1 MADVLILPTGTAN
14 LASVQAAFAKLGRT
28 TALADDADEILQA
41 GHVVLPGVGTFGATM
56 DGLRRA
62 GFDQA
67 IAERVKN
74 GRERVKNGRSTLS
87 MCVGLQ
93 VMFETSDESP
103 EASGLGV
110 IEGRVGCF
118 SKDVRVPQF
127 GWNQIEPEAGC
138 RYLEPGYAYF
148 ANSFRAL
155 AAPGC
160 TMAMALHGERFIA
173 AFERGDVLACQFHP
187 ELSGA
192 FGHRLMQRWLE
203 G

>member
-1 MADVLILPTGTAN
+1 LIMADVLILPTGTAN
-14 LASVQAAFAKLGRT
+14 LASVQAAFEKLGRT
-28 TALADDADEILQA
+28 TMLADDADRILKA
-41 GHVVLPGVGTFGATM
+41 SHVVLPGVGTFGATM
-56 DGLRRA
+56 EGLRRA

-67 IAERVKN
+67 IAERVN
-74 GRERVKNGRSTLS
+74 NGRSTLG

-103 EASGLGV
+103 EATGLGAV
-110 IEGRVGCF
+110 QGKVGRF
-118 SKDVRVPQF
+118 SDEVRVPQF
-127 GWNQIEPEAGC
+127 GWNQIEPVAGC
-138 RYLEPGYAYF
+138 RFLEPGYAYF

-160 TMAMALHGERFIA
+160 TMATALHGDRFVA
-173 AFERGDVLACQFHP
+173 AFERGQVLACQFHP

-192 FGHRLMQRWLE
+192 FGHRLIQRWLE